1 MKALE
6 KKNTEQETKHA
17 RMIMLLERVVDCQ
30 ENQIRHQKFE
40 MGEQEKKFQQEMED
54 MQEVG
59 AVQLREQEMEHRA
72 REQEQEMEHRAREQE
87 QESQSRAREQEL
99 KEMMEV
105 GAETAERLKVEHDAK
120 VHKLEEDNKVLKFE
134 IEQLKVKWEESF

>member
-72 REQEQEMEHRAREQE
+72 REQEQE
-87 QESQSRAREQEL
+87 SQSRAREQEL

>member
-1 MKALE
+1 M
-6 KKNTEQETKHA
+6 
-17 RMIMLLERVVDCQ
+17 MLERVVDCQ

-40 MGEQEKKFQQEMED
+40 MGEQEKKFKD

-87 QESQSRAREQEL
+87 QEMERRAREQEQKSQSRAREQEL

-134 IEQLKVKWEESF
+134 IERLKVKWEESF